1 MGEHYKNKDYVYRE
15 ELEDMLKE
23 KDEHYASVI
32 NSMDEENK
40 KEYNK
45 LKKKYDELERSY
57 NMTEDTL
64 NKYKNKV
71 SKLKEELSIQ
81 ESHFR
86 DMTRTLNQEIED
98 IKGMYTETTKQA
110 NMLKA
115 QNRSMKDY
123 IVELALDRKL

>member
-1 MGEHYKNKDYVYRE
+1 MSEHFNDYIEKGEVDA
-15 ELEDMLKE
+15 MLNQ
-23 KDEHYASVI
+23 KDEYYASVI
-32 NSMDEENK
+32 NSMDEENM

-57 NMTEDTL
+57 NMAEDTL

-81 ESHFR
+81 ENHFR

-123 IVELALDRKL
+123 IVELALNRKL